1 MKANYTKPLLVVDM
15 FSAVQSVAK
24 DCTSTI
30 IPQHKLNTNDAYT
43 CYWDNGNPNIRIF
56 AAGGVCNRDGE
67 AMQMGCYNNPTE
79 ENFVF
84 RS

>member
-15 FSAVQSVAK
+15 FSAVQSTTQ
-24 DCTSTI
+24 DCTSSI
-30 IPQHKLNTNDAYT
+30 IPQQRLNNNDPYS
-43 CYWDNGNPNIRIF
+43 CYWDNNNPDVRIF

-67 AMQMGCYNNPTE
+67 AMGMGCYNNPTE
-79 ENFVF
+79 ENFAF

>member
-1 MKANYTKPLLVVDM
+1 MKANYTKPLLVVDI
-15 FSAVQSVAK
+15 FSVAQSAAR
-24 DCTSTI
+24 DCTSMI
-30 IPQHKLNTNDAYT
+30 VPQQQLNTNDAYT
-43 CYWDNGNPNIRIF
+43 CYWDNGNPNIHIF

-67 AMQMGCYNNPTE
+67 AMGMGCYNNPSE

>member
-1 MKANYTKPLLVVDM
+1 MKAQYTKPLLAVDL
-15 FSAVQSVAK
+15 FSATQSAAR

-30 IPQHKLNTNDAYT
+30 VPQNRLNTMDAYS
-43 CYWDNGNPNIRIF
+43 CYWDNGNSSIRIF
-56 AAGGVCNRDGE
+56 AATGVCNRDGE
-67 AMQMGCYNNPTE
+67 AMNIGCYNNPTE

>member
-1 MKANYTKPLLVVDM
+1 MKANYTKPLLVADM
-15 FSAVQSVAK
+15 FSAVQSVTK

-43 CYWDNGNPNIRIF
+43 CYWDNGNQNIRIF

-79 ENFVF
+79 ENVVF

>member
-1 MKANYTKPLLVVDM
+1 MKANYTKPLLAVDM
-15 FSAVQSVAK
+15 FSVAQSAAR

-30 IPQHKLNTNDAYT
+30 VPQQRLNTMDAYT
-43 CYWDNGNPNIRIF
+43 CYWDNNNPNIRIF

-67 AMQMGCYNNPTE
+67 AMGMGCYNNPTE